1 MIRRPPRSPLLPYT
15 TLFRSRIARQTL
27 RRFCRNARAGFE
39 DRLTWRVRVGEHLG
53 IQVGVHVDAQVLADA
68 DAPGQSVLEAGTR
81 VSAETSQRL
90 ACDARSEERRVGQ
103 EWRSR
108 WAPYHL
114 KKK

>member
-53 IQVGVHVDAQVLADA
+53 IDVDDHLDAQVLADA

-81 VSAETSQRL
+81 DRKSTRL
-90 ACDARSEERRVGQ
+90 NPSHDQMCDAVFC
-103 EWRSR
+103 
-108 WAPYHL
+108 L
-114 KKK
+114 K